1 MRNQAVNF
9 QTEISKACSDWV
21 VYYSSVTE
29 VWGFFLFFYFIA
41 LFFFFYFIVPKSI
54 PHYRL
59 NTNFATPVSWLS
71 SFISC
76 GVPFFLI
83 FTILYESIYLLFTNE
98 NFPVKMLPLFLI
110 EGRQWKWDYRLN
122 FAGLLE
128 YSNLQKVVGN
138 SVHTRLPSLGA
149 HATMDLYQKL
159 NSLFGTELLD
169 NSLRIRTELL
179 KGNRSSFSLRDFNL
193 INSLA
198 HQKRAEVNKSP
209 LAINLTSIFLR
220 FKIEETTK
228 RIITATKG
236 VIVPD
241 SPLIK
246 AHIAGCD
253 VIHSWTVSS
262 LGVRIDAVPGKVYSV
277 KIPFKHYGVF
287 VGQCSE
293 IYGLRHA
300 YMPISITF
308 LPSYVFSTQA
318 YLLVFASLDFCFSRF
333 SRKPGLIFP
342 LFKIKETSN
351 HLAVTTKG
359 LLKNVFNPIQRVLSP
374 LRCGKEEFS
383 DASLKRIQEEV
394 LVNEIYQEL
403 PAGPQQTLDTSLK
416 GGMYERSR
424 AIEYGYYHSTNVT
437 YHKFTESSYAP
448 LPRFIWHRMPG
459 LRFDVVY
466 AADSADN
473 VKRFRFDQQKI
484 KDVTYYSTNPNYSIN
499 PTDSAILKL
508 QLNLVFK
515 NYYRRDLYPQIYRP
529 LPLSPQRPLGWSFT
543 RTPFQCYDFF
553 IYNKGI

>member
-1 MRNQAVNF
+1 MSNLKHIDFLYQTNRQTSAELGVSRETAPATLIANASTYATHFRPYTMCNQAVNF

-128 YSNLQKVVGN
+128 YSNLQKVVGR
-138 SVHTRLPSLGA
+138 SSHARTPTLGA

-159 NSLFGTELLD
+159 NSLFGSELLD
-169 NSLRIRTELL
+169 NSLRVRTELL
-179 KGNRSSFSLRDFNL
+179 KGSRGSFSLRDFNL
-193 INSLA
+193 VNSLS
-198 HQKRAEVNKSP
+198 HQKSEANKTP
-209 LAINLTSIFLR
+209 LAVNLSSTFLL

-228 RIITATKG
+228 RIVTASKG
-236 VIVPD
+236 VVVPD

-246 AHIAGCD
+246 AHITGCD
-253 VIHSWTVSS
+253 VIHSWTVPS

-293 IYGLRHA
+293 ICGLRHA

-308 LPSYVFSTQA
+308 LPSHVFSTQA
-318 YLLVFASLDFCFSRF
+318 YLLVFSSVDFYFSRF
-333 SRKPGLIFP
+333 SRKL
-342 LFKIKETSN
+342 LF
-351 HLAVTTKG
+351 
-359 LLKNVFNPIQRVLSP
+359 
-374 LRCGKEEFS
+374 
-383 DASLKRIQEEV
+383 
-394 LVNEIYQEL
+394 
-403 PAGPQQTLDTSLK
+403 
-416 GGMYERSR
+416 
-424 AIEYGYYHSTNVT
+424 
-437 YHKFTESSYAP
+437 
-448 LPRFIWHRMPG
+448 
-459 LRFDVVY
+459 
-466 AADSADN
+466 
-473 VKRFRFDQQKI
+473 
-484 KDVTYYSTNPNYSIN
+484 
-499 PTDSAILKL
+499 
-508 QLNLVFK
+508 
-515 NYYRRDLYPQIYRP
+515 
-529 LPLSPQRPLGWSFT
+529 
-543 RTPFQCYDFF
+543 
-553 IYNKGI
+553 

>member
-71 SFISC
+71 SFIPC

-149 HATMDLYQKL
+149 HATLDLYQKL

-169 NSLRIRTELL
+169 NSLGIRTELL

-193 INSLA
+193 INSPA
-198 HQKRAEVNKSP
+198 HQKRAEANKAL
-209 LAINLTSIFLR
+209 LASNLTSTFLL

-228 RIITATKG
+228 RAITPTKG

-246 AHIAGCD
+246 AYITGCD
-253 VIHSWTVSS
+253 VIHSWTVPF
-262 LGVRIDAVPGKVYSV
+262 LGVRIDAVPGKACSV
-277 KIPFKHYGVF
+277 KTPFKHYGVF
-287 VGQCSE
+287 SGQCSE
-293 IYGLRHA
+293 ICGLRHA
-300 YMPISITF
+300 YMPISIAF
-308 LPSYVFSTQA
+308 LPGYVFSTQA
-318 YLLVFASLDFCFSRF
+318 YLSVFVSLDFYFSRF
-333 SRKPGLIFP
+333 SRKLSLTP
-342 LFKIKETSN
+342 LLFEIEETAN
-351 HLAVTTKG
+351 HLAVAAKN
-359 LLKNVFNPIQRVLSP
+359 LLRTLFNPIRRALSP
-374 LRCGKEEFS
+374 LRCVKRGIS
-383 DASLKRIQEEV
+383 DASLQRIQEAA
-394 LVNEIYQEL
+394 LVTQIYAEL
-403 PAGPQQTLDTSLK
+403 PTETERAPDTSLK
-416 GGMYERSR
+416 GGIYERSR
-424 AIEYGYYHSTNVT
+424 ETEFGYYHSADVIC
-437 YHKFTESSYAP
+437 HKFTDSSSTP
-448 LPRFIWHRMPG
+448 LFRLKWHRMPG
-459 LRFDVVY
+459 LRYDVVY
-466 AADSADN
+466 VADKADN
-473 VKRFRFDQQKI
+473 VKRLRFNQEKI
-484 KDVTYYSTNPNYSIN
+484 TDVTYCGTGPD
-499 PTDSAILKL
+499 DSAILKL
-508 QLNLVFK
+508 DINIAFN
-515 NYYRRDLYPQIYRP
+515 NYYRRDLYRQMHQFRLPKPQSHQSPFDRP
-529 LPLSPQRPLGWSFT
+529 FPRK
-543 RTPFQCYDFF
+543 QCYDFF
-553 IYNKGI
+553 NGNKNI

>member
-1 MRNQAVNF
+1 MSNLKHIDFLYQTNRQTSAELGVSRETAPATLIANASTYATHLRPYTMRNQAVNF

-128 YSNLQKVVGN
+128 YANLQKVVRQ
-138 SVHTRLPSLGA
+138 SSHARTPTLGA

-159 NSLFGTELLD
+159 NSLFGSELLD
-169 NSLRIRTELL
+169 NSLRVRTELL
-179 KGNRSSFSLRDFNL
+179 KGSRGSFSLRDFNL
-193 INSLA
+193 VNSLS
-198 HQKRAEVNKSP
+198 HQKSEANKTP
-209 LAINLTSIFLR
+209 LAVNLSSTFLL

-228 RIITATKG
+228 RIVTASKG
-236 VIVPD
+236 VVVPD

-246 AHIAGCD
+246 AHITGCD
-253 VIHSWTVSS
+253 VIHSWTVPS

-293 IYGLRHA
+293 ICGLRHA

-308 LPSYVFSTQA
+308 LPSHVFSTQA
-318 YLLVFASLDFCFSRF
+318 YLLVFSSVDFYFSRF
-333 SRKPGLIFP
+333 SRKL
-342 LFKIKETSN
+342 LF
-351 HLAVTTKG
+351 
-359 LLKNVFNPIQRVLSP
+359 
-374 LRCGKEEFS
+374 
-383 DASLKRIQEEV
+383 
-394 LVNEIYQEL
+394 
-403 PAGPQQTLDTSLK
+403 
-416 GGMYERSR
+416 
-424 AIEYGYYHSTNVT
+424 
-437 YHKFTESSYAP
+437 
-448 LPRFIWHRMPG
+448 
-459 LRFDVVY
+459 
-466 AADSADN
+466 
-473 VKRFRFDQQKI
+473 
-484 KDVTYYSTNPNYSIN
+484 
-499 PTDSAILKL
+499 
-508 QLNLVFK
+508 
-515 NYYRRDLYPQIYRP
+515 
-529 LPLSPQRPLGWSFT
+529 
-543 RTPFQCYDFF
+543 
-553 IYNKGI
+553 

>member
-1 MRNQAVNF
+1 MTKSARKPPPPFTTLSNLKHVDFVYQTHSGGSGSLRVSRETTPSSLIANASTYATHLKPYTMRNQAVNF

-198 HQKRAEVNKSP
+198 HQKKAEVNKAP
-209 LAINLTSIFLR
+209 LASNLASTFLL

-246 AHIAGCD
+246 AHITGCD
-253 VIHSWTVSS
+253 VIHSWTVPS

-293 IYGLRHA
+293 ICGLRHA

-318 YLLVFASLDFCFSRF
+318 YLLVFASLDFYFSRF
-333 SRKPGLIFP
+333 SRK
-342 LFKIKETSN
+342 T
-351 HLAVTTKG
+351 
-359 LLKNVFNPIQRVLSP
+359 
-374 LRCGKEEFS
+374 
-383 DASLKRIQEEV
+383 
-394 LVNEIYQEL
+394 
-403 PAGPQQTLDTSLK
+403 
-416 GGMYERSR
+416 
-424 AIEYGYYHSTNVT
+424 
-437 YHKFTESSYAP
+437 
-448 LPRFIWHRMPG
+448 
-459 LRFDVVY
+459 VY
-466 AADSADN
+466 
-473 VKRFRFDQQKI
+473 
-484 KDVTYYSTNPNYSIN
+484 
-499 PTDSAILKL
+499 
-508 QLNLVFK
+508 
-515 NYYRRDLYPQIYRP
+515 
-529 LPLSPQRPLGWSFT
+529 
-543 RTPFQCYDFF
+543 
-553 IYNKGI
+553 

>member
-1 MRNQAVNF
+1 VSNFKNIDFIYQSQNPFTQNLVNVKFVTPSNLFASSSTYATNIKPYFFRNQAVNF

-54 PHYRL
+54 PHFRL
-59 NTNFATPVSWLS
+59 NTNFATPLSWLS

-128 YSNLQKVVGN
+128 YSNLQKVIGR
-138 SVHTRLPSLGA
+138 STYSRLPTLGA

-159 NSLFGTELLD
+159 NSIFGSELLD
-169 NSLRIRTELL
+169 NSLRVRTELL
-179 KGNRSSFSLRDFNL
+179 KGNRGSYSLRDFNL
-193 INSLA
+193 VNSLA
-198 HQKRAEVNKSP
+198 SSNKKNINQTP
-209 LAINLTSIFLR
+209 LATNLTSTFLL

-246 AHIAGCD
+246 AHITGCD
-253 VIHSWTVSS
+253 VIHSWTLPS

-293 IYGLRHA
+293 ICGLRHA
-300 YMPISITF
+300 YMPIAVTF
-308 LPSYVFSTQA
+308 LPSSVFCSQI
-318 YLLVFASLDFCFSRF
+318 YLLVFSSLDFFFVRF
-333 SRKPGLIFP
+333 SRKLTF
-342 LFKIKETSN
+342 
-351 HLAVTTKG
+351 
-359 LLKNVFNPIQRVLSP
+359 
-374 LRCGKEEFS
+374 
-383 DASLKRIQEEV
+383 
-394 LVNEIYQEL
+394 
-403 PAGPQQTLDTSLK
+403 
-416 GGMYERSR
+416 
-424 AIEYGYYHSTNVT
+424 
-437 YHKFTESSYAP
+437 
-448 LPRFIWHRMPG
+448 
-459 LRFDVVY
+459 
-466 AADSADN
+466 
-473 VKRFRFDQQKI
+473 
-484 KDVTYYSTNPNYSIN
+484 
-499 PTDSAILKL
+499 
-508 QLNLVFK
+508 
-515 NYYRRDLYPQIYRP
+515 
-529 LPLSPQRPLGWSFT
+529 
-543 RTPFQCYDFF
+543 
-553 IYNKGI
+553 